1 MIFLNLV
8 ICLLHVVMLINYIK
22 YNVVLALVVTF
33 FPNCVINVCNSLPST
48 VDFTTRI
55 CVVLINR

>member
-33 FPNCVINVCNSLPST
+33 FPIVLLMFGTLYRQQLILLLACV
-48 VDFTTRI
+48 
-55 CVVLINR
+55 